1 MHEEIKM
8 KKSICFAAV
17 LVFFYSCASTG
28 TTTQGKSD
36 KYNHWL
42 KEEVALLIT
51 PEEEK
56 ELMGLQS
63 NPEKEKF
70 IKIFWAKRDPSP
82 GTRENEFMDEWYE
95 RLEYVQK
102 TFTRGTSKG
111 WRSDM
116 GKVHLFFGPPAE
128 TRAGQP
134 RNLDRAVGGTQ
145 QKLGEQVWIYQPM
158 PDLGLTSRFQVIFR
172 EYQYGYELDFQTP
185 QIIQRALEIF
195 PNVVIFN
202 PDINDIPRYRF
213 FLDKSSVEGKLIDE
227 LVVSG
232 DEVKGIPLEWK
243 PIYAQASNGDTHVSF
258 LVRVD
263 TQQLDKDKF
272 KEMTFFGKIK
282 GEGPAEEEFLDYVK
296 TIEAEEDALL
306 ATFGLPAK
314 PGESVMYLGV
324 RGDDKNVYSL
334 LKAELEIPN
343 FWNDELDLSTIIL
356 SHEVVPAARSDIQEE
371 FDPFKIGRFKATPRW
386 GNFFKQNESM
396 NALFQIYNPKLEDD
410 SASLKVEYFILS
422 EKVNYRLNPQEITQ
436 KVEPGRTIAG
446 GTEISLAPLEPGGY
460 TFRIKVTDNNSGK
473 STEKVVYFAVK

>member
-1 MHEEIKM
+1 M
-8 KKSICFAAV
+8 KKSICLAFV

-28 TTTQGKSD
+28 TTTQGKGD
-36 KYNHWL
+36 KYIRWI

-56 ELMGLQS
+56 EFMGLQS
-63 NPEKEKF
+63 NEEKEKF
-70 IKIFWAKRDPSP
+70 IRIFWAKRDPSP
-82 GTRENEFMDEWYE
+82 VTAENEFKDEWYQ
-95 RLEYVQK
+95 RLDYVQK

-116 GKVHLFFGPPAE
+116 GKVYLFFGPPAE

-195 PNVVIFN
+195 PSVVIFN
-202 PDINDIPRYRF
+202 PDINDLPRYRF
-213 FLDKSSVEGKLIDE
+213 FLDKSSFEGKLIDE
-227 LVVSG
+227 LVISG
-232 DEVKGIPLEWK
+232 DEVKGIPLNWK
-243 PIYAQASNGDTHVSF
+243 PIYTQASNGDTHVSF
-258 LVRVD
+258 LVRID

-272 KEMTFFGKIK
+272 KEITFFGKIK
-282 GEGPAEEEFLDYVK
+282 GEG
-296 TIEAEEDALL
+296 TAEEDFLQSVETIETEEGMLL

-314 PGESVMYLGV
+314 PGESDLCLGA
-324 RGDDKNVYSL
+324 RGSDKETYTL
-334 LKAELEIPN
+334 LKARLDIPN
-343 FWNDELDLSTIIL
+343 FWKDELDISTILL
-356 SHEVVPAARSDIQEE
+356 SHEVVPASRSDAQEK

-386 GNFFKQNESM
+386 DNFFKQNESM
-396 NALFQIYNPKLEDD
+396 NALFQIYNPKLENE
-410 SASLKVEYFILS
+410 SVSLKVEYFILS
-422 EKVNYRLNPQEITQ
+422 EKVNYRLNPQEIKQ

-446 GTEISLAPLEPGGY
+446 GTEISLSPLEPGGY
-460 TFRIKVTDNNSGK
+460 TFRIKVTDNNSAK
-473 STEKVVYFAVK
+473 SIEKSVIFAVE